1 MLDNLNNPYLI
12 SLITSL
18 VIVCLYLGYNKYLQ
32 KEKTVSFYIKIFM
45 VVFVVC
51 LGSFLIK
58 GDIKLGNQKGGGIE
72 NNIQIGDPGF

>member
-12 SLITSL
+12 SLIASL

-32 KEKTVSFYIKIFM
+32 KEKTVSFYIKIFT
-45 VVFVVC
+45 VIFVLC

-58 GDIKLGNQKGGGIE
+58 GDLKIGTQKGGGIE

>member
-12 SLITSL
+12 SLIASL

-51 LGSFLIK
+51 IGSFLIK
-58 GDIKLGNQKGGGIE
+58 GDIKIGKQKGGGIE